1 MVSYPINP
9 EEEEKESRVG
19 HKQAPIKD
27 VEDICA
33 TLEACI
39 HDAAQSQI
47 DFLEYL
53 QDAAMNTANDEDDE
67 TLN

>member
-53 QDAAMNTANDEDDE
+53 
-67 TLN
+67 